1 MFVPRKAIGAGVQ
14 GQALTI
20 LLLALL
26 CPAACTQVEAE
37 RLKYAQAYVAA
48 HQELSERERE
58 EILAGRV
65 STGMPREQVVASL
78 GGFACRPPVHRW
90 VSDGVEH
97 EFCEVQGETKHRG
110 TILIFRADRLLS
122 WDEYTH

>member
-1 MFVPRKAIGAGVQ
+1 MRDGPPFGPVAP
-14 GQALTI
+14 GQALAV

-37 RLKYAQAYVAA
+37 RLKYAQGYVVA
-48 HQELSERERE
+48 HPELSEGERE

-65 STGMPREQVVASL
+65 STGMSREQVVASL

-97 EFCEVQGETKHRG
+97 EFCEVQGETRHRG

-122 WDEYTH
+122 WDEYKH